1 MEVALRARTVLRRI
15 ALWGCF
21 GNAITHLLAVMKLRG
36 NWVTIPPP
44 KHSHSTIRHNSDPVS
59 SATQKWPMH
68 QFYFN
73 TLSPK
78 SDQHQFSPCNVCA
91 L

>member
-44 KHSHSTIRHNSDPVS
+44 KTFPQYHSTQLRPSLKRNPKMADAPVL
-59 SATQKWPMH
+59 
-68 QFYFN
+68 F
-73 TLSPK
+73 
-78 SDQHQFSPCNVCA
+78 
-91 L
+91 